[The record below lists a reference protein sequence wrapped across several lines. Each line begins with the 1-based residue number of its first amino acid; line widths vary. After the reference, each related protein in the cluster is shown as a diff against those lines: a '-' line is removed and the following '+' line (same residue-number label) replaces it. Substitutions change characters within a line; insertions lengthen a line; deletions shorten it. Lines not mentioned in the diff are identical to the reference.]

1 MLIDKNIVEQARN
14 ADIIAFLEK
23 YHGFTFKPMGG
34 GYRCKEHAS
43 LAVKSDRLS
52 FYWHSRGV
60 GGFGALDYLVK
71 AENMAFREAVEV
83 ITGATPPT
91 APLHP
96 TDRGP
101 DLPKTLILTEKAGI
115 QLKLFDYLCV
125 KRGIDLCVVN
135 ALVQKE
141 MLYLDKWNNVVFVGY
156 DEQGAARFASL
167 RGTHGNGSFRG
178 DCSGSDKRYGF
189 TMAAYSPTD
198 RLYIFESPIDAMSH
212 ASLVNA
218 DTSDTNAWKQHN
230 RLSLAGTSDTA
241 LNFFLNQQKEV
252 KELVLCLDNDPAGRK
267 AAAIIARKYAAK
279 GYTVLINF
287 PQGKDFNADLTEK
300 INLEKG
306 QKISVNMHKE
316 TCI

>member
-1 MLIDKNIVEQARN
+1 LIDKNIVEQARN

-34 GYRCKEHAS
+34 GYRCQQHTS
-43 LAVKSDRLS
+43 LAVKADRLS

-83 ITGATPPT
+83 ITGTTPPT
-91 APLHP
+91 VPQQREQDKAEP
-96 TDRGP
+96 
-101 DLPKTLILTEKAGI
+101 PKILVLTEKAGI
-115 QLKLFDYLCV
+115 QLRLYDYLCV
-125 KRGIDLCVVN
+125 KRGIDLCIVN

-156 DEQGAARFASL
+156 DEHNKARFASL
-167 RGTHGNGSFRG
+167 RGTHGNASFRG

-189 TMAAYSPTD
+189 TMAAYSPSE

-218 DTSDTNAWKQHN
+218 DTGDTGAWKRDN
-230 RLSLAGTSDTA
+230 RLSLSGTSDTA
-241 LNFFLNQQKEV
+241 LNFFLNQHKSV
-252 KELVLCLDNDPAGRK
+252 KELVLCLDNDPAGRE

-279 GYTVLINF
+279 GFTVLVHF
-287 PQGKDFNADLTEK
+287 PAGKDFNDDLQTLKQQIQAD
-300 INLEKG
+300 KG
-306 QKISVNMHKE
+306 TKNAERNVI
-316 TCI
+316 I

>member
-1 MLIDKNIVEQARN
+1 MIDKSVVEQARN
-14 ADIIAFLEK
+14 ADIVAFLEK
-23 YHGFTFKPMGG
+23 YSGFTFAHRGG
-34 GYRCKEHAS
+34 AFRCRQHPS
-43 LAVKSDRLS
+43 FAVKADRLS
-52 FYWHSRGV
+52 FYWHSKGL

-71 AENMAFREAVEV
+71 VENMAFREAVEV
-83 ITGATPPT
+83 ITGTTPPT
-91 APLHP
+91 VSQRRERQETEP
-96 TDRGP
+96 
-101 DLPKTLILTEKAGI
+101 PKTLVLTEKAGI

-218 DTSDTNAWKQHN
+218 DTGDTGAWKRDN

-252 KELVLCLDNDPAGRK
+252 KELVLCLDNDPAGHE

-279 GYTVLINF
+279 GYTVLIEF
-287 PQGKDFNADLTEK
+287 PQGKDFNEDLQALK
-300 INLEKG
+300 QHKQAEKG
-306 QKISVNMHKE
+306 TKNVERNVI
-316 TCI
+316 I